1 MYQIHY
7 YIVYSAKCAYY
18 YIMGVG
24 CWEQPR
30 RLCKTPSWKRGG
42 SGPAEIP
49 EPEGQG
55 DVHPQYFGR
64 SLNPIS
70 TKRADYAQLI
80 TTRPLPDFQTFR
92 HPWPERAGRKL
103 IRTSLWILRYMV
115 KKALANGLLVSNK
128 YGVVICAAIKTTVQ
142 SLKEWDLISFKNRA
156 AETSHDN
163 RYDMNGGTKRKR
175 RFRTK
180 KN

>member
-1 MYQIHY
+1 
-7 YIVYSAKCAYY
+7 
-18 YIMGVG
+18 
-24 CWEQPR
+24 
-30 RLCKTPSWKRGG
+30 
-42 SGPAEIP
+42 
-49 EPEGQG
+49 
-55 DVHPQYFGR
+55 
-64 SLNPIS
+64 
-70 TKRADYAQLI
+70 
-80 TTRPLPDFQTFR
+80 
-92 HPWPERAGRKL
+92 
-103 IRTSLWILRYMV
+103 MV

-180 KN
+180 KTKLKLYLYPHIMG

>member
-1 MYQIHY
+1 MLI
-7 YIVYSAKCAYY
+7 ITLWVS
-18 YIMGVG
+18 GVG
-24 CWEQPR
+24 NNPEDFV
-30 RLCKTPSWKRGG
+30 KR
-42 SGPAEIP
+42 PHER
-49 EPEGQG
+49 EG
-55 DVHPQYFGR
+55 
-64 SLNPIS
+64 
-70 TKRADYAQLI
+70 
-80 TTRPLPDFQTFR
+80 
-92 HPWPERAGRKL
+92 AGRKL

-128 YGVVICAAIKTTVQ
+128 YGVVICAPIKTTVQ

-180 KN
+180 KTKLKLYLYPRIMG

>member
-1 MYQIHY
+1 MQSVLI
-7 YIVYSAKCAYY
+7 ITLWVS
-18 YIMGVG
+18 GVG
-24 CWEQPR
+24 NNPEDFV
-30 RLCKTPSWKRGG
+30 KR
-42 SGPAEIP
+42 PHE
-49 EPEGQG
+49 
-55 DVHPQYFGR
+55 R
-64 SLNPIS
+64 
-70 TKRADYAQLI
+70 
-80 TTRPLPDFQTFR
+80 
-92 HPWPERAGRKL
+92 ERAAAVDLRKL